1 MIILKVK
8 KLRKFQNN
16 SFNNVHCSVISWQ
29 LLNTKI
35 SQLNTIFMSK
45 IIPFKAV
52 RPTPDK
58 IGLVTCRNYDD
69 YSQAELASWLNF
81 NPYSFL
87 HVINPAF
94 VHSQKITLDKRF
106 KGVALKYQDFKN
118 DNIFLQ
124 EDIAVFYL
132 YRIQTKNN
140 TFIGIVA
147 GTSIEDYK
155 KNIIKKHEDTLQY
168 RVELFKDYLHQTSF
182 NTEPVL
188 ITYPDNL
195 EINTWILEKQ
205 KQQPIYNFSTTN
217 KEKHTLWKVDSDT
230 EITWLQTQFETIPEL
245 YIADGHHRSASAE
258 LLFDENKHLGNEN
271 LNYFM
276 SFLIAESNVKI
287 FEFNRIIRD
296 LNGNNKEDFLKKLA
310 KNFIIK
316 IKEQEIWKPQS
327 KFEFGMYLDGNFYA
341 LYYKLDSNVNKNQND
356 KNTIL
361 KNLDAQ
367 ILYDKVLQPILGIED
382 LRNDERIEYI
392 PGKQSILTIKE
403 LVDEGEFEVGF
414 MLFPSDISEIKA
426 LADNNLIMPPKS
438 TYIEPKFRSGLLVY
452 EL

>member
-1 MIILKVK
+1 
-8 KLRKFQNN
+8 
-16 SFNNVHCSVISWQ
+16 
-29 LLNTKI
+29 
-35 SQLNTIFMSK
+35 MSK

-58 IGLVTCRNYDD
+58 VALVTCRNYDD
-69 YSQAELASWLNF
+69 YSPAELASWLDF

-87 HVINPAF
+87 HVINPAY

-106 KGVALKYQDFKN
+106 KGVSLKYQDFKN
-118 DNIFLQ
+118 EGIFME
-124 EDIAVFYL
+124 EDKPVFFL
-132 YRIQTKNN
+132 YEIQTKNQSF
-140 TFIGIVA
+140 TGIVA

-155 KNIIKKHEDTLQY
+155 NNVIKKHEDTLQY
-168 RVELFKDYLHQTSF
+168 RVELFKDYLHQTGF

-188 ITYPDNL
+188 ITYPDNQ
-195 EINTWILEKQ
+195 EINSWIIEK
-205 KQQPIYNFSTTN
+205 KKDQPIYHFSTTN
-217 KEKHTLWKVDSDT
+217 KEKHTLWKVDSDK
-230 EITWLQTQFETIPEL
+230 EITWLENQFEKVPEL

-258 LLFDENKHLGNEN
+258 LLYDQYKASGNEN
-271 LNYFM
+271 LNNFM

-287 FEFNRIIRD
+287 YEFNRIIRD
-296 LNGNNKEDFLKKLA
+296 LNGNSKDDFLEKLA
-310 KNFIIK
+310 ENFIIK
-316 IKEQEIWKPQS
+316 SKEQELWKPQS
-327 KFEFGMYLDGNFYA
+327 KFEFGMYLDGAFYA
-341 LYYKLDSNVNKNQND
+341 LFYKLE
-356 KNTIL
+356 KNTNSL
-361 KNLDAQ
+361 LANLDAQ

-438 TYIEPKFRSGLLVY
+438 TYIEPKFRSGLMVY

>member
-1 MIILKVK
+1 
-8 KLRKFQNN
+8 
-16 SFNNVHCSVISWQ
+16 
-29 LLNTKI
+29 
-35 SQLNTIFMSK
+35 MSK

-58 IGLVTCRNYDD
+58 VALVTCRNYDD
-69 YSQAELASWLNF
+69 YSPAELASWLDF

-87 HVINPAF
+87 HVINPAY

-106 KGVALKYQDFKN
+106 KGVAHKYQDFKN
-118 DNIFLQ
+118 DGIFI
-124 EDIAVFYL
+124 EDQNASFFL
-132 YRIQTKNN
+132 YEIQTKNQSF
-140 TFIGIVA
+140 TGIVA

-155 KNIIKKHEDTLQY
+155 NNKIKKHEDTLQY
-168 RVELFKDYLHQTSF
+168 RVELFKDYLHQTQF

-188 ITYPDNL
+188 ITYPDKT
-195 EINTWILEKQ
+195 EINNWILEK
-205 KQQPIYNFSTTN
+205 KKEQPLYHFATTN
-217 KEKHTLWKVDSDT
+217 KEKHTLWKVETDV
-230 EITWLQTQFETIPEL
+230 EISWLEKQFESIPEL

-258 LLFDENKHLGNEN
+258 LLYDQYSHLGNQN

-287 FEFNRIIRD
+287 YEFNRIIRD
-296 LNGNNKEDFLKKLA
+296 LNGHSKQDFIEKLSDH
-310 KNFIIK
+310 FIIK
-316 IKEQEIWKPQS
+316 SKDQELWKPQG
-327 KFEFGMYLDGNFYA
+327 KFEFGMYLDGDFYA
-341 LYYKLDSNVNKNQND
+341 LFYKLDSSKSELAKQNT
-356 KNTIL
+356 NPSL
-361 KNLDAQ
+361 LENLDAQ

-438 TYIEPKFRSGLLVY
+438 TYIEPKFRSGLMVY

>member
-1 MIILKVK
+1 
-8 KLRKFQNN
+8 
-16 SFNNVHCSVISWQ
+16 
-29 LLNTKI
+29 
-35 SQLNTIFMSK
+35 MSK

-58 IGLVTCRNYDD
+58 VALVTCRNYDD
-69 YSQAELASWLNF
+69 YSPAELASWLDF

-87 HVINPAF
+87 HVINPAY

-106 KGVALKYQDFKN
+106 KGVAHKYQDFKN
-118 DNIFLQ
+118 DGIFL
-124 EDIAVFYL
+124 EDEKPAFFL
-132 YRIQTKNN
+132 YEIQTKSQSF
-140 TFIGIVA
+140 TGIVA
-147 GTSIEDYK
+147 GTSIDDYK
-155 KNIIKKHEDTLQY
+155 NNVIKKHEDTLQY
-168 RVELFKDYLHQTSF
+168 RVELFKDYLHQTGF

-188 ITYPDNL
+188 ITYPDKS
-195 EINTWILEKQ
+195 EINNWILEK
-205 KQQPIYNFSTTN
+205 KKEQPIYHFATTN
-217 KEKHTLWKVDSDT
+217 KEKHTLWKVDSDS
-230 EITWLQTQFETIPEL
+230 EIAWLEKQFENIPEL

-258 LLFDENKHLGNEN
+258 LLFDEDNHLGNQN

-287 FEFNRIIRD
+287 YEFNRIIRD
-296 LNGNNKEDFLKKLA
+296 LNGHSKEDFILKLSEH
-310 KNFIIK
+310 FIIK
-316 IKEQEIWKPQS
+316 TKEQELWKPQG
-327 KFEFGMYLDGNFYA
+327 KFEFGMYLDGAFYA
-341 LYYKLDSNVNKNQND
+341 LFYKLENNKNS
-356 KNTIL
+356 L
-361 KNLDAQ
+361 LENLDAQ
-367 ILYDKVLQPILGIED
+367 VLYDKVLQPILGIED

-438 TYIEPKFRSGLLVY
+438 TYIEPKFRSGLMVY

>member
-1 MIILKVK
+1 
-8 KLRKFQNN
+8 
-16 SFNNVHCSVISWQ
+16 
-29 LLNTKI
+29 
-35 SQLNTIFMSK
+35 MSK

-58 IGLVTCRNYDD
+58 VALVTCRNYDD
-69 YSQAELASWLNF
+69 YSPAELASWLDF

-87 HVINPAF
+87 HVINPAY

-106 KGVALKYQDFKN
+106 KGVAHKYQDFKN
-118 DNIFLQ
+118 DGVFL
-124 EDIAVFYL
+124 EDEKATFFL
-132 YRIQTKNN
+132 YEIQTKNQS
-140 TFIGIVA
+140 FIGIVA

-155 KNIIKKHEDTLQY
+155 NNVIKKHEDTLQY
-168 RVELFKDYLHQTSF
+168 RVELFKDYLHQTGF

-188 ITYPDNL
+188 ITYPDNQ
-195 EINTWILEKQ
+195 EINLWISEK
-205 KQQPIYNFSTTN
+205 KKEQPIYHFSTTN
-217 KEKHTLWKVDSDT
+217 KEKHTLWKIETDV
-230 EITWLQTQFETIPEL
+230 EIAWLENQFEKIPEL

-258 LLFDENKHLGNEN
+258 LLYDQNNALGNEN
-271 LNYFM
+271 LNNFM

-287 FEFNRIIRD
+287 YEFNRIIRD
-296 LNGNNKEDFLKKLA
+296 LNGNSKDIFLEKLSD
-310 KNFIIK
+310 NFIIK
-316 IKEQEIWKPQS
+316 SKEQELWKPQS
-327 KFEFGMYLDGNFYA
+327 KFEFGMYLDGAFYA
-341 LYYKLDSNVNKNQND
+341 LFYKLEN
-356 KNTIL
+356 NTNSL
-361 KNLDAQ
+361 LENLDAQ

-438 TYIEPKFRSGLLVY
+438 TYIEPKFRSGLMVY